1 MAVNVL
7 LSSVHRLVA
16 ISPQSGTGVSRLAP
30 FLPPAEGSL
39 ASDVLC
45 QSLLRLREDRDYD
58 QLCQNDD
65 MWCLLNN
72 LRQSFQTWIRNL
84 GFDLLLGFNGERR
97 TDDGEPKK
105 LTLGLINFLQVF
117 AYFID

>member
-1 MAVNVL
+1 MFYARVCCAYVKIEIL
-7 LSSVHRLVA
+7 TKV
-16 ISPQSGTGVSRLAP
+16 
-30 FLPPAEGSL
+30 
-39 ASDVLC
+39 
-45 QSLLRLREDRDYD
+45 
-58 QLCQNDD
+58 CQNDD

-72 LRQSFQTWIRNL
+72 VRHSFQTWIRNL

-117 AYFID
+117 AHFID